1 MFVFD
6 FVELLEGR
14 DVVVFDGEMLEG
26 VELVDVGEGGELA
39 VVEGEG
45 EDGVVEG
52 GDGGER
58 GEGCVREGD

>member
-1 MFVFD
+1 M
-6 FVELLEGR
+6 EGG

-52 GDGGER
+52 RDGGER
-58 GEGCVREGD
+58 GEGCVGEGD